1 MNRSIFICHFFLML
15 ILFLQHLINEI
26 LGVGRKVSSVQS
38 VTQSCLTLY
47 DSMDCKILSF
57 PAHHQLQ
64 EFTQT
69 HVHPVDNAIQP
80 PHPVSSLSP
89 PAFSLSQYQD
99 IYFQMSQF
107 FASSDQSIGASAS
120 ASILPVNIQDWFP
133 LGWTGWISLQSK
145 GFSRVSSNTIVQKH
159 QFFGA
164 QLSW

>member
-47 DSMDCKILSF
+47 DSMDCKILGF

-80 PHPVSSLSP
+80 SHPLSSLSP
-89 PAFSLSQYQD
+89 PIFSLSQNQNL
-99 IYFQMSQF
+99 FQ
-107 FASSDQSIGASAS
+107 
-120 ASILPVNIQDWFP
+120 
-133 LGWTGWISLQSK
+133 
-145 GFSRVSSNTIVQKH
+145 
-159 QFFGA
+159 
-164 QLSW
+164 

>member
-47 DSMDCKILSF
+47 DSMDCKILGF

-69 HVHPVDNAIQP
+69 HVH
-80 PHPVSSLSP
+80 
-89 PAFSLSQYQD
+89 
-99 IYFQMSQF
+99 
-107 FASSDQSIGASAS
+107 
-120 ASILPVNIQDWFP
+120 
-133 LGWTGWISLQSK
+133 
-145 GFSRVSSNTIVQKH
+145 
-159 QFFGA
+159 
-164 QLSW
+164 

>member
-47 DSMDCKILSF
+47 DSMDCKILGF

-80 PHPVSSLSP
+80 SHPLSSPSP
-89 PAFSLSQYQD
+89 PAPNPSPHQGL
-99 IYFQMSQF
+99 FQ
-107 FASSDQSIGASAS
+107 
-120 ASILPVNIQDWFP
+120 
-133 LGWTGWISLQSK
+133 
-145 GFSRVSSNTIVQKH
+145 
-159 QFFGA
+159 
-164 QLSW
+164 